1 MAKQPHT
8 STVKH
13 GGENKGQNIENKG
26 QNNRDMGVVLGLVLC
41 CSLFPGWGGGG
52 GKQRTTGVLD
62 MAQAQIMCKNTYK
75 MERPD
80 SRGTKWGRMGTDG
93 KGGGGYP
100 YNNSN

>member
-41 CSLFPGWGGGG
+41 CSLFRGWGVGGGG

-75 MERPD
+75 MGLD
-80 SRGTKWGRMGTDG
+80 GSRDKKW
-93 KGGGGYP
+93 KF
-100 YNNSN
+100 